1 MDKGASNQE
10 SFRAEEVHERKVCVY
25 YNYHSVM
32 DTFAHKSVHRG
43 IDATDCIEKSEML
56 QRLYRHLGVT
66 SFPSIPTAT
75 ASRPSASAFTS
86 DSSNAQSQRPLSAT
100 AKKL

>member
-1 MDKGASNQE
+1 
-10 SFRAEEVHERKVCVY
+10 
-25 YNYHSVM
+25 M
-32 DTFAHKSVHRG
+32 DTFAHKFVHRG

-75 ASRPSASAFTS
+75 ATASTPSASAFTS
-86 DSSNAQSQRPLSAT
+86 DSSNVQSQRPLSAT